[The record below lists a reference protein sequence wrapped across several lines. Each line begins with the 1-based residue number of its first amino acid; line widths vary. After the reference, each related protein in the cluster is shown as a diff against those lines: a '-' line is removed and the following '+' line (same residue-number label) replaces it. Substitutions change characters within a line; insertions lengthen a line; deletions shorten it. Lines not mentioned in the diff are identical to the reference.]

1 MNNSFKRTFF
11 KGFSKFYFN
20 SSSQFKFYSPI
31 NSQKQISGIKNLFF
45 AQNILQLAKSS
56 FMLNAIMK
64 SNIML
69 MLSGENSSSLA
80 EDIDTVIQNIING
93 DTSLSLLK
101 NGMLCERKI
110 NI

>member
-1 MNNSFKRTFF
+1 
-11 KGFSKFYFN
+11 
-20 SSSQFKFYSPI
+20 
-31 NSQKQISGIKNLFF
+31 
-45 AQNILQLAKSS
+45 
-56 FMLNAIMK
+56 MLNAIMK